1 MLGHSV
7 CTGGI
12 AWEEGRKRFTEK
24 VKIQIKLIRRWLT
37 FKGRLLYKSSQE
49 RTCKT
54 CVDGVVFVFIMVGT
68 GMKQKIC
75 LSADRK
81 MDKDG

>member
-1 MLGHSV
+1 MLGHI

-24 VKIQIKLIRRWLT
+24 VKIQIKLLRRWLM
-37 FKGRLLYKSSQE
+37 FKGRLLYRGSQE
-49 RTCKT
+49 RAYKT
-54 CVDGVVFVFIMVGT
+54 CVGGVVFVFIVVGI
-68 GMKQKIC
+68 GRNKIC